1 MADVGRRNVGNRKER
16 LRDYASS
23 PEDLPKAKTDEVSAR
38 RRSCYLPIKGSDF
51 IKVIRRRI
59 RLLTALMLALFTAMG
74 AYFCYSVYFYG
85 GRWISNP
92 YNPRITSQKQN
103 VIMGTLTDRDGT
115 VLAYTDS
122 TGARRYN
129 NSRDTRLSV
138 CQVVG
143 DSGGKVS
150 TGADT
155 FHAQY
160 LLGFKSNVFER
171 VADAFSGAPQ
181 RGDNVQLTISERL
194 SRYISE
200 QFPQGKRGAVVVM
213 NYKTGEILSM
223 VSMPQFD
230 PMHLD
235 EALFDEE
242 AGALV
247 NRCTQGMYPPGST
260 FKIVTMAAALENL
273 PDLDDFAF
281 DCTGYYPVGNYSV
294 TESSGHGV
302 QSLSDAFAHSCNTT
316 FAALSQELGYQ
327 MLGDTAQKLGFNQN
341 FLFNDLI
348 VYNSSYPID
357 DLSPEDLA
365 WSSIGQ
371 GRVLA
376 TPLHMALIASA
387 IANGG
392 VMNEPRLLGSITTAQ
407 SAQRALPPAAPGTRV
422 MKELTAQRLER
433 EMIRVVKSGTGTRA
447 ALSNGYVVAGKTG
460 SAEASNDK
468 TIETHAWF
476 VGYITNDNAPY
487 AISVVV
493 ENGGSG
499 GGVAAP
505 LARKTLQKAINI
517 GL

>member
-1 MADVGRRNVGNRKER
+1 M
-16 LRDYASS
+16 
-23 PEDLPKAKTDEVSAR
+23 
-38 RRSCYLPIKGSDF
+38 
-51 IKVIRRRI
+51 
-59 RLLTALMLALFTAMG
+59 LTVLMLAMFGLMS

-85 GRWISNP
+85 GRWVANP
-92 YNPRITSQKQN
+92 YNPRISNQKQH
-103 VIMGTLTDRDGT
+103 VIMGSVKDRSGT
-115 VLAYTDS
+115 VLAYTDEN
-122 TGARRYN
+122 TGARKYHG
-129 NSRDTRLSV
+129 SKDTRMAVS
-138 CQVVG
+138 QVVG

-160 LLGFKSNVFER
+160 MLGFRSSVFER
-171 VADAFSGAPQ
+171 ISDALTGTPQ
-181 RGDNVQLTISERL
+181 RGDDITLTISERL

-200 QFPQGKRGAVVVM
+200 EFPEGKRGAVVVM
-213 NYKTGEILSM
+213 NYKTNEILAM

-230 PMHLD
+230 PLNVSAALSD
-235 EALFDEE
+235 EA

-247 NRCTQGMYPPGST
+247 NRATQGMYPPGST
-260 FKIVTMAAALENL
+260 FKIVTLASALENL
-273 PDLDDFAF
+273 PDLEDFGF

-294 TESSGHGV
+294 TDNEGHGV
-302 QSLSDAFAHSCNTT
+302 QSLSDAFANSCNTT
-316 FAALSQELGYQ
+316 FAALSQDLGYD
-327 MLGDTAQKLGFNQN
+327 MLGDTAQALGFNEN

-357 DLSPEDLA
+357 DLSEDDLA

-376 TPLHMALIASA
+376 TPLHMALIAA
-387 IANGG
+387 TIANDG
-392 VMNEPRLLGSITTAQ
+392 VMLEPRLLSRITTAQ
-407 SAQRALPPAAPGTRV
+407 GVSRPLPDAAEPRQ
-422 MKELTAQRLER
+422 AIPQSIARQLET

-447 ALSNGYVVAGKTG
+447 AMGNGYVVAGKTG

-468 TIETHAWF
+468 SIESHAWF

-487 AISVVV
+487 AISVLV

-505 LARKTLQKAINI
+505 LARKTLQKAVNL

>member
-1 MADVGRRNVGNRKER
+1 M
-16 LRDYASS
+16 
-23 PEDLPKAKTDEVSAR
+23 
-38 RRSCYLPIKGSDF
+38 
-51 IKVIRRRI
+51 
-59 RLLTALMLALFTAMG
+59 LTALLLALFAALG

-92 YNPRITSQKQN
+92 YNPRITSQKQS
-103 VIMGTLTDRDGT
+103 VVMGTLTDRDGT
-115 VLAYTDS
+115 VLAYTDES
-122 TGARRYN
+122 GIRRYN
-129 NSRDTRLSV
+129 NNRDTRLAVS
-138 CQVVG
+138 QVVG

-160 LLGFKSNVFER
+160 LLGFKTNVFER
-171 VADAFSGAPQ
+171 VMDAVTGTPQ

-230 PMHLD
+230 PRNVAD
-235 EALFDEE
+235 ALYDEE

-260 FKIVTMAAALENL
+260 FKIVTMASALENL
-273 PDLDDFAF
+273 PDLEDFAF
-281 DCTGYYPVGNYSV
+281 NCTGYYPVGNYSV
-294 TESSGHGV
+294 TESNGHGI

-316 FAALSQELGYQ
+316 FAALSQELGYE
-327 MLGDTAQKLGFNQN
+327 MLGDTAQKLGFNEN
-341 FLFNDLI
+341 FMFSDLI

-371 GRVLA
+371 GRVLT
-376 TPLHMALIASA
+376 TPLHMALIVSS

-392 VMNEPRLLGSITTAQ
+392 VMNEPRLLKRIDTAQ
-407 SAQRALPPAAPGTRV
+407 GGQRALPAAKPGVRV
-422 MKELTAQRLER
+422 MKEATAQRLEK
-433 EMIRVVKSGTGTRA
+433 EMVRVVKSGTGTRA
-447 ALSNGYVVAGKTG
+447 ALGNGYVVAGKTG

-468 TIETHAWF
+468 SIETHAWF

-487 AISVVV
+487 AIAVVV

-505 LARKTLQKAINI
+505 LAKKALQKAINI
-517 GL
+517 GI